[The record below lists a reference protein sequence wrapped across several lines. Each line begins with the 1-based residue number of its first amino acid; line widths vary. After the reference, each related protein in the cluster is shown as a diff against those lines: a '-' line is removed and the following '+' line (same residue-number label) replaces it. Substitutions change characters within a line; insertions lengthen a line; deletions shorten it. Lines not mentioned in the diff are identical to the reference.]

1 MSRKSSVV
9 LSATLI
15 GLILSGCASGPTDMP
30 SASNTPSGYAS
41 MTPDE
46 AMAAYSKIA
55 QASCDKALVEGVVE
69 YVPGEEGF
77 TSVMVPKSEAYR
89 DYSAAYFDNA
99 AKKHDLIWETDAFSV
114 CADANA
120 LSMAAEAGQKPDF
133 TVEFN
138 ATSGA
143 FITTRDLGE
152 YGIANLQY
160 TVANGVMVTM
170 VQLNGEGGDP
180 HLIRYGNITD
190 ADRAILETAVEEF
203 LAKQ

>member
-1 MSRKSSVV
+1 MS
-9 LSATLI
+9 A
-15 GLILSGCASGPTDMP
+15 
-30 SASNTPSGYAS
+30 
-41 MTPDE
+41 DE

-55 QASCDKALVEGVVE
+55 QDSCDKALAEGVVE

-99 AKKHDLIWETDAFSV
+99 TEKYDLIWETDAFSS

-120 LSMAAEAGQKPDF
+120 LSLAADAGQKPDF

-138 ATSGA
+138 ANTGVYV
-143 FITTRDLGE
+143 TTRDLGD

-160 TVANGVMVTM
+160 TVANGLVVTM

-180 HLIRYGNITD
+180 HLIRYGNLTAND
-190 ADRAILETAVEEF
+190 HAILETAADEF

>member
-1 MSRKSSVV
+1 MS
-9 LSATLI
+9 A
-15 GLILSGCASGPTDMP
+15 
-30 SASNTPSGYAS
+30 
-41 MTPDE
+41 DE

-55 QASCDKALVEGVVE
+55 QASCDKALAVGVVE

-89 DYSAAYFDNA
+89 EYSAAYFDNA
-99 AKKHDLIWETDAFSV
+99 TEKHDLIWETDAFSS

-120 LSMAAEAGQKPDF
+120 LSLAADAGQKPDF

-138 ATSGA
+138 ANTGVYV
-143 FITTRDLGE
+143 TTRDLGD
-152 YGIANLQY
+152 YGISNLQY
-160 TVANGVMVTM
+160 TVANGLVVTM

-180 HLIRYGNITD
+180 HLIRYGNLTAND
-190 ADRAILETAVEEF
+190 HAILETAADEF